1 MAETHFKIIFEGR
14 LRNGVELHTAKL
26 NLAGLFK
33 SEASVVEKLFSG
45 QPVILK
51 SGLSQEQA
59 QRYLNALHDAGVEA
73 QIEAEHPTIN
83 LNLDDIEP
91 AAPYQAPIEPSS
103 PYAPPQAAVGARLAE
118 FSELKVFTV
127 HGRIGRLRYLAW
139 SLVLMIAILII
150 AALCALLL
158 SNSLVA
164 GGLVITVAAVAFV
177 IISVQIG
184 VQRLHDAGWS
194 GWLLLI
200 NLVPFVGSLFPLA
213 LMIVPGNAG
222 PNQYGPP
229 QPPNSKAVKV
239 LASMWIL
246 LIALSSVG
254 LYVGGVNL
262 FEDEVQ
268 STASEY
274 ENTLPQDDDND
285 SDSAQPADGA
295 PPSVDY
301 KHEQDE

>member
-1 MAETHFKIIFEGR
+1 MAETHFKIIFEGK
-14 LRNGVELHTAKL
+14 LRNGAELQTAKL
-26 NLAGLFK
+26 NLAALFK

-51 SGLSQEQA
+51 RGLSQEQA
-59 QRYLNALHDAGVEA
+59 QRYLTALHDAGVEA
-73 QIEAEHPTIN
+73 RIENEHPTIN
-83 LNLDDIEP
+83 LNLDDIKP
-91 AAPYQAPIEPSS
+91 ATPYQAPIEPSS
-103 PYAPPQAAVGARLAE
+103 PYAPPHAAVGASLAD

-127 HGRIGRLRYLAW
+127 NGRIGRLRYLAW
-139 SLVLMIAILII
+139 SLVLMVAILIV

-164 GGLVITVAAVAFV
+164 GGLVITVATVAFV
-177 IISVQIG
+177 IVSVQIG

-200 NLVPFVGSLFPLA
+200 NLIPFVGSLFPLA
-213 LMIVPGNAG
+213 LMIVPGNPGA
-222 PNQYGPP
+222 NQYGPP
-229 QPPNSKAVKV
+229 QPPNSNAVKV
-239 LASMWIL
+239 LASMWVL

-285 SDSAQPADGA
+285 SDTAQPADDA